1 MLFCSSCL
9 NKLKK
14 KRSFVPSF
22 SSWPSANALNTF
34 IQCLPVL
41 PNNWDSANCIR
52 LEPRIPASITS
63 CISLQSSA
71 TVEAVLHTKA
81 TPKPELRRSK
91 NSQRFTH
98 TVKRPTQQLEKR
110 NDCAL
115 VKRRPKQSQPTAP
128 VHQIALANLR
138 KACTLLT
145 APTRQYTAPEV
156 SHIHLLSGSE
166 TLMGATLLNAT
177 CLYALSLA
185 TSSGSSPF
193 SPRKERLH
201 CTSDSRRRGLVG
213 IAAFLTSITDYRWW
227 FDSPLV
233 RE

>member
-22 SSWPSANALNTF
+22 SLWPSANALNTF

-115 VKRRPKQSQPTAP
+115 VKRRPKQSP
-128 VHQIALANLR
+128 ANR
-138 KACTLLT
+138 
-145 APTRQYTAPEV
+145 
-156 SHIHLLSGSE
+156 
-166 TLMGATLLNAT
+166 T
-177 CLYALSLA
+177 C
-185 TSSGSSPF
+185 PPD
-193 SPRKERLH
+193 SPRQSEEGMYAPHRPKKAVH
-201 CTSDSRRRGLVG
+201 DSWS
-213 IAAFLTSITDYRWW
+213 ISYTLT
-227 FDSPLV
+227 LV
-233 RE
+233 RNSDGRNTAQCNLSVRAKSRH